1 MGMDAINAD
10 AQYLGIALLEFR
22 QIFLE
27 VEELY
32 LSSTRKVEYIEAK
45 YNVALP

>member
-1 MGMDAINAD
+1 MGIDAINAD
-10 AQYLGIALLEFR
+10 AQHLGIVLLEFR

-32 LSSTRKVEYIEAK
+32 LSSTRKVEHIETEH
-45 YNVALP
+45 NEALP